1 MTRTPAAT
9 TIPTAVPAAVRLAVL
24 AWLVAVGAG
33 VAEALVRTVLPDA
46 PTPGQLVVRF
56 AIYTVV
62 VALVLALR
70 TGRNAVRWALALL
83 LGGVGMLSLV
93 VEPLAWVI
101 AGGSPATFLAGAD
114 GATRLITGL
123 RLAHVAAVLA
133 ALVLMFRPRANAFF
147 RSARRR

>member
-1 MTRTPAAT
+1 M
-9 TIPTAVPAAVRLAVL
+9 
-24 AWLVAVGAG
+24 
-33 VAEALVRTVLPDA
+33 
-46 PTPGQLVVRF
+46 VRF

-93 VEPLAWVI
+93 VEPLAWVL